1 MTSQHTIQQQ
11 HLHIEFNGVESD
23 AWLLQNRLSGWCQD
37 DLLPT
42 LEKVFNR
49 FADSESWSIDRL
61 DIDAGA
67 LTLEHWEQNLTAVV
81 AEAIEKKL
89 REQLTRSPSVSTD
102 NIRHKTS
109 QQSLAEALIYFL
121 NTGRLPWS
129 ITLTKNKSFEQTLLD
144 AWQDGVATIPKGLI
158 LSTLNAPTARKRLV
172 RQFLPLFM
180 TTLLDNFSLEGKK
193 IITAIL
199 SVQQNPDTA
208 VKQFEQQL
216 WETLFAF
223 IATGKTL
230 SETAIIT
237 EAWQTLN
244 LSNSQQHTLENALL
258 DTHPVIIHTLLAS
271 ETTRKRLVSQ
281 FSPSLMTNLVTQLS
295 PESQKVIVAI
305 LVLLQ
310 NSDAPPVVVKQFEQ
324 QLWETVFTFIA
335 TGKTVT
341 ENAVIAEAW
350 QALVVKTAALE
361 NLLARHWSAAIT
373 STHSPKLKPL
383 SSAPIIQPSDSTNK
397 LTIDHEQEN
406 LPMTDSV
413 KPFKQT
419 DTNESLDLQKK
430 LPTTKTAFQA
440 ADIKGG
446 IYIENSGLIL
456 LHPFLPQFFT
466 ALGVAEEDQLI
477 QPERALCLLHFLTTG
492 VRIAPEY
499 ELTLSKILCNIPLDT
514 PVESDMELSDSEI
527 EEAEALLNAVIRHWD
542 ALRNTSIDGLRGE
555 FLLRFGKLSV
565 RDDGDW
571 LLQVE
576 NKTVDILLNQL
587 PWGISMIK
595 LPWTQRMLW
604 VEWNY

>member
-1 MTSQHTIQQQ
+1 MSSSPHTIQQQ

-89 REQLTRSPSVSTD
+89 REQITISSSATIH
-102 NIRHKTS
+102 NICHKTS
-109 QQSLAEALIYFL
+109 QQSLAETLVYFL

-129 ITLTKNKSFEQTLLD
+129 ITLTKNKNFEQTLLD

-172 RQFLPLFM
+172 RQFSPLFM
-180 TTLLDNFSLEGKK
+180 TILLDNFSLEGKK

-199 SVQQNPDTA
+199 PVQQNPDTE
-208 VKQFEQQL
+208 VKQFEQLL

-223 IATGKTL
+223 IATNQTL

-244 LSNSQQHTLENALL
+244 LSNSQQHTLENWLI
-258 DTHPVIIHTLLAS
+258 DTHPEIMHTLLAS
-271 ETTRKRLVSQ
+271 ETARKRLVSQ
-281 FSPSLMTNLVTQLS
+281 FSPLLMTRLLAQLS
-295 PESQKVIVAI
+295 PESPKIIVAI
-305 LVLLQ
+305 LALLQ
-310 NSDAPPVVVKQFEQ
+310 NSDAPSVVVKQFEQ

-350 QALVVKTAALE
+350 QALAVKTPALE
-361 NLLARHWSAAIT
+361 NLLARHCSAAIT

-383 SSAPIIQPSDSTNK
+383 SSIPIIQPSDSTNK

-419 DTNESLDLQKK
+419 DTNKSLDLQKK
-430 LPTTKTAFQA
+430 PPTTKTVFQA
-440 ADIKGG
+440 ADIQEG
-446 IYIENSGLIL
+446 IYIENAGLIL

-466 ALGVAEEDQLI
+466 ALGIANEDQLI
-477 QPERALCLLHFLTTG
+477 QAERALCLLHFLTTG
-492 VRIAPEY
+492 LLIAPEY
-499 ELTLSKILCNIPLDT
+499 ELTLAKILCNVPLEM
-514 PVESDMELSDSEI
+514 PVESDMELSESER
-527 EEAEALLNAVIRHWD
+527 EEAEALLNAVIHHWD
-542 ALRNTSIDGLRGE
+542 ALRNTSIGGLRGE
-555 FLLRFGKLSV
+555 FLLRFGKLSM
-565 RDDGDW
+565 RDGDW

-576 NKTVDILLNQL
+576 AKTVDILLNQL

-595 LPWTQRMLW
+595 LPWMQRMLW
-604 VEWNY
+604 IEWDY